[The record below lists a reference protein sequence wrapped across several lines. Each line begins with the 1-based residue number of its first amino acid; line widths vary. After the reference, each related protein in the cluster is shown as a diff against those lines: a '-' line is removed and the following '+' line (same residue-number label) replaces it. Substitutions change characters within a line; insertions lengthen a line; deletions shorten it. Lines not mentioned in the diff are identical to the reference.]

1 MYIVNNGSSA
11 YLIVNHFDRKEL
23 IMKENEKKEL
33 MNTYTDLALSA
44 TGTLVGLAIGGP
56 VGAIAGGVLSPS
68 VKLATKVYSIWIE
81 RRKERMTSIV
91 DNAIS
96 KSNKTENE
104 ILEEM
109 ASNPEWCDKIM
120 AMIRKIADNDPSL
133 DALFSELLSLAIK
146 TNDTDEQNRLIVLSS
161 SITDLNQVQ
170 LIIVKHLYLADG
182 VLSAHDIS
190 EKVNVPE
197 LELRNA
203 VRDLE
208 LRGIIADN
216 GKEPTIW
223 SLRELGVVLAKTIT
237 AIEIDIV

>member
-1 MYIVNNGSSA
+1 MQEKEKNEIINSS
-11 YLIVNHFDRKEL
+11 
-23 IMKENEKKEL
+23 
-33 MNTYTDLALSA
+33 TDLALSA

-56 VGAIAGGVLSPS
+56 VGAIAGGILPPS
-68 VKLATKVYSIWIE
+68 VKLATKVYSIWME

-96 KSNKTENE
+96 KSNKTEEE

-109 ASNPEWCDKIM
+109 AANPEWCDKIM
-120 AMIRKIADNDPSL
+120 SMIRQIADNDPSL

-146 TNDTDEQNRLIVLSS
+146 TRDTDEQNRLIVLSNS
-161 SITDLNQVQ
+161 VVGLNRVQ
-170 LIIVKHLYLADG
+170 LIIVRDLYLADG

-216 GKEPTIW
+216 GKEPTVW
-223 SLRELGVVLAKTIT
+223 NLRELGVALAKTIT
-237 AIEIDIV
+237 AIEIDIM